1 MNLEE
6 LSEDEKKIIQVS
18 KDFRDFLEYEYILK
32 DSISFSADNTLNIW
46 HNDPDNYI
54 QAMKEEI
61 NDETEDYNYVSK
73 LEAFSRKASPKFSA
87 LDETEINPEGVGR
100 ITNKIVFRLQTT
112 LLKAIDTLLDE
123 ININKINI
131 ELYERERQTTKK
143 LENSLSEKKWEE
155 TILQEENWK
164 KRKNIEKLNQ
174 HIDLAHQ
181 DIENLRN
188 EIEEERQ
195 IHEEA
200 MATMDE
206 WYRSIRPSDQ
216 ESEQKRKELFNE
228 ILELGWEINQQ
239 SKENK
244 ELKQTIKIGKEI
256 AEQEISDHQKKNQNL
271 QKEIVDY
278 KKKIINLKKEFE
290 NLKGINK
297 LSEIILNEKKSKWK
311 NKKQK
316 FQKEIN
322 RLKKLNKNQET
333 DYENYRKE
341 KDNEITNKD
350 NQHHQLNTEK
360 DKIKCLEDN
369 IDNLEKQI
377 NHLSWDEENNY
388 EQQESIEELQYKI
401 KEQKNELEKLIQ
413 ELTKQKKLND
423 LVKVQK
429 LEKPNLTNQIKPNPS
444 SYN

>member
-1 MNLEE
+1 M
-6 LSEDEKKIIQVS
+6 
-18 KDFRDFLEYEYILK
+18 
-32 DSISFSADNTLNIW
+32 
-46 HNDPDNYI
+46 
-54 QAMKEEI
+54 
-61 NDETEDYNYVSK
+61 
-73 LEAFSRKASPKFSA
+73 
-87 LDETEINPEGVGR
+87 
-100 ITNKIVFRLQTT
+100 T

-123 ININKINI
+123 IDINKINI

-155 TILQEENWK
+155 TFLQEENWK

-200 MATMDE
+200 MATMGE
-206 WYRSIRPSDQ
+206 WYRSVRPSNQ

-244 ELKQTIKIGKEI
+244 ELKQSIKIGKEI
-256 AEQEISDHQKKNQNL
+256 TEQEISDHQKKNQDL

-360 DKIKCLEDN
+360 DKKIKCLEDN

-377 NHLSWDEENNY
+377 
-388 EQQESIEELQYKI
+388 II
-401 KEQKNELEKLIQ
+401 
-413 ELTKQKKLND
+413 
-423 LVKVQK
+423 
-429 LEKPNLTNQIKPNPS
+429 
-444 SYN
+444 